1 MPSYDSQGRLKI
13 INANSASTGSGG
25 GAIAIASGSNGVLID
40 TDATFINFEGT
51 ATELVEVSGSGV
63 SLTLSKNPVK
73 GFRGFSTSSYWS
85 TPIAGTNLS
94 GSNAGF
100 EVVVAAIPNRILGAT
115 TFPRALVSNMYLNW
129 GEGYELGF
137 TDVRPSY
144 TSNDASLTR
153 GQNYTP
159 NWHTSNPI
167 AKPLLLLSFAWDGST
182 RYLKIGGRTI
192 QSAAQATF
200 GFNTVLPFVIGKNA
214 QSADRGA
221 TDCTIV
227 SVAFK
232 ANGILQ
238 DEEWN
243 EILRTFAE
251 TGDLPNSSF
260 TSRWSASDLP
270 TGSAPSTLPD
280 KIGTNNLTLSG
291 TIEVVRDGH
300 FTVPSF
306 IGWATV
312 ASELASTAFGDVS
325 STYVQSALEEIR
337 YSSGPLEIL
346 SGSTGTQVTSSAYFI
361 NFDGTGVESVNV
373 TGSGVTVT
381 INGGSGGI
389 TIASGSSGTIV
400 DSDATFINFQ
410 GSAVSS
416 VALSGSGVT
425 VNVNHTPYAD
435 FLTGFGEGAS
445 DADINVWQMSYDPLS
460 GSANWAVGI
469 IYCRTSWN
477 NGEYAQRI
485 WSTSNQ
491 FLVGGGTTFVM
502 EDILPIVTV
511 VTSSSTFSATAAGSN
526 SNRSY
531 CIFVVTTYDGGFV
544 SIYQNGF
551 FANGVAGNDTGIP
564 YTESGFPF
572 TVGGSAQPTN
582 TTGAE
587 DWGVHAVGYVTRSV
601 SQEEIMHWWRH
612 VYVSGTL
619 VDVPNASG
627 NGLNGAWR
635 VTTGINPSTSTWT
648 PFIGVD
654 NLVKT
659 GSKAHATQSIAL
671 KW

>member
-25 GAIAIASGSNGVLID
+25 GAIAIASGSNGVLVD

-85 TPIAGTNLS
+85 IPIDGTNLS

-100 EVVVAAIPNRILGAT
+100 EVVVAAIPNRILGET
-115 TFPRALVSNMYLNW
+115 TFARALVSNMYLNF

-137 TDVRPSY
+137 TDTRPNY
-144 TSNDASLTR
+144 ISNDASLTR
-153 GQNYTP
+153 GQNFTP
-159 NWHTSNPI
+159 SWHFSNPI

-243 EILRTFAE
+243 EILRAFAE

-270 TGSAPSTLPD
+270 TGSAPSVLPD
-280 KIGTNNLTLSG
+280 KIGSNNLTLSG

-306 IGWATV
+306 VGWATV

-325 STYVQSALEEIR
+325 STNVQSALEEIR

-361 NFDGTGVESVNV
+361 NFDG
-373 TGSGVTVT
+373 
-381 INGGSGGI
+381 
-389 TIASGSSGTIV
+389 
-400 DSDATFINFQ
+400 
-410 GSAVSS
+410 SAISS
-416 VALSGSGVT
+416 VSISGSGTT

-477 NGEYAQRI
+477 NGEDTQRI

-491 FLVGGGTTFVM
+491 FLSGGGATFQM
-502 EDILPIVTV
+502 QDILPIVTV
-511 VTSSSTFSATAAGSN
+511 VTSSSIFSATGNGTN

-531 CIFVVTTYDGGFV
+531 CMFVVTTYDGGFV
-544 SIYQNGF
+544 SVYQNGF
-551 FANGVAGNDTGIP
+551 FINGTGGDNTGIS
-564 YTESGFPF
+564 YTVSGYPF
-572 TVGGSAQPTN
+572 TVGGSAQPAN

-648 PFIGVD
+648 PFIGAD

-659 GSKAHATQSIAL
+659 GSKAHATQSLPL

>member
-13 INANSASTGSGG
+13 INANSTSTGSGG
-25 GAIAIASGSNGVLID
+25 GAIAIASGSNGVLVD

-85 TPIAGTNLS
+85 IPIAGTNLS

-100 EVVVAAIPNRILGAT
+100 EVVVAAIPNRILGET
-115 TFPRALVSNMYLNW
+115 TFARALVSNTYLNF
-129 GEGYELGF
+129 GGGYELGF
-137 TDVRPSY
+137 TDTRPNY
-144 TSNDASLTR
+144 ISNDAGLTR
-153 GQNYTP
+153 SQNFTP
-159 NWHTSNPI
+159 NWHLSNPV

-243 EILRTFAE
+243 EILRAFAE

-270 TGSAPSTLPD
+270 TGSAPSVLPD
-280 KIGTNNLTLSG
+280 KIGSNNLTLSG

-325 STYVQSALEEIR
+325 STNVQSALEEIR

-361 NFDGTGVESVNV
+361 NFAGSAISAVTT
-373 TGSGVTVT
+373 TGSG
-381 INGGSGGI
+381 
-389 TIASGSSGTIV
+389 A
-400 DSDATFINFQ
+400 
-410 GSAVSS
+410 
-416 VALSGSGVT
+416 T

-435 FLTGFGEGAS
+435 FLTGFGEGAT

-477 NGEYAQRI
+477 NGEDTQRI

-491 FLVGGGTTFVM
+491 FLAGGGATFAM
-502 EDILPIVTV
+502 QDTLPVVTV
-511 VTSSSTFSATAAGSN
+511 VTSSTIFSANAAGSN

-531 CIFVVTTYDGGFV
+531 CIFVVTTYDGGSV
-544 SIYQNGF
+544 SVYQNGF

-572 TVGGSAQPTN
+572 TVGGSGQPTN

-659 GSKAHATQSIAL
+659 GSKAHATQSLPL